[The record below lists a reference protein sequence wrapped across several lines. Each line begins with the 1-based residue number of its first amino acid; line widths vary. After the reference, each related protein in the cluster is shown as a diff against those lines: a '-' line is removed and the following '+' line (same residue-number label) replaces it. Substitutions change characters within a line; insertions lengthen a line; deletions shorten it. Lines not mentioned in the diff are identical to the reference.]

1 MVKADLYGALAR
13 GYCSE
18 KNSGKTV
25 DPELIEAMAD
35 EILLLYCQKKGA
47 TMTYKKDRICP
58 LIKEKCK
65 KECCEFYVFLK
76 TYSVHRVCAI
86 KDMAYIVRK
95 MGGF

>member
-1 MVKADLYGALAR
+1 
-13 GYCSE
+13 
-18 KNSGKTV
+18 
-25 DPELIEAMAD
+25 
-35 EILLLYCQKKGA
+35 
-47 TMTYKKDRICP
+47 MTDKKDRICP

-76 TYSVHRVCAI
+76 IDSDHRVCAI